1 MAGEHDVDIHFG
13 GALDHRV
20 EFVHFEPEQDTI
32 AIGLAGGIADGAVMV
47 LNFKAVQLQDE
58 TATVHQLLILPAAVN
73 SAAPEQTLI
82 PSATGFDIGNTDER
96 LWAHSRQSN
105 R

>member
-1 MAGEHDVDIHFG
+1 
-13 GALDHRV
+13 
-20 EFVHFEPEQDTI
+20 
-32 AIGLAGGIADGAVMV
+32 
-47 LNFKAVQLQDE
+47 
-58 TATVHQLLILPAAVN
+58 VN